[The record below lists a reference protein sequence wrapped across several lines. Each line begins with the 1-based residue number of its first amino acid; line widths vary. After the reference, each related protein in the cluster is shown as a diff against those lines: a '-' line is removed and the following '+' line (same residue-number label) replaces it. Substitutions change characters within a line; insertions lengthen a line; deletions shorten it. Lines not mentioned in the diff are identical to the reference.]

1 MAARFDS
8 SLLHPELRTKFA
20 RSNNPPVVHR
30 WQRAL
35 LRGGM
40 RLMPGAKPARGVTV
54 ERVAIPG
61 GQVANVFTP
70 SGFGADAPG
79 PALLWIHGGGLVI
92 GSMAQDDA
100 RCLDVAAEL
109 GIVVVSVEYR
119 LAPEHPYPA
128 PLDDCDAA
136 WAWLHSVAA
145 ARRIDSSRV
154 AIGGQSAGGGLA
166 AALVQ
171 RIHDRG
177 GVQPV
182 AQWLFCPM
190 LDDRTAADRSLDA
203 VGHFIWN
210 NRSNRAGWGAYLGS
224 AMGGADVPAEA
235 APARRTDLT
244 GLPPAWIGAGD
255 IELFF
260 AEDRDY
266 AERLAAAGVEVEWAV
281 VPGAPHG
288 FESMAGDTAV
298 ARTYVAG
305 ARRWLASQL
314 GS

>member
-20 RSNNPPVVHR
+20 RSNNPPVVHA

-35 LRGGM
+35 LRSGM

-54 ERVAIPG
+54 ERVSVPG

-136 WAWLHSVAA
+136 WAWLQSVAA
-145 ARRIDSSRV
+145 ARRIDPARV

-203 VGHFIWN
+203 VGHVIWN

-235 APARRTDLT
+235 APARRIDLT

-298 ARTYVAG
+298 ARSYVAG
-305 ARRWLASQL
+305 AQRWLATQL